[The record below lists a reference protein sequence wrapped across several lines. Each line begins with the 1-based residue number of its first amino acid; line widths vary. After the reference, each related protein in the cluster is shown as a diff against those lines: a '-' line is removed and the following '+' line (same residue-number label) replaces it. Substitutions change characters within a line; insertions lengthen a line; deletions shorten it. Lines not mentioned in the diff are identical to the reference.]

1 MRRGGFV
8 RCTLVGKLLHTERA
22 YLCVSIASRYCD
34 GDMRYV
40 NIRATTTACAITIT
54 YGENETVCELYKAIG
69 SREEIRL
76 SRIVSSNNTECS
88 LLTTWTTVLEV
99 KKSFNDF
106 SVFPGGRGGTSYLYH
121 LLREDN
127 CGSHVERVR
136 WGAVSENQNEGRG
149 RDYTALIPLRTY
161 ISDTQYTSHIKV
173 TSARVR
179 DLQARDDARL
189 MEM

>member
-1 MRRGGFV
+1 
-8 RCTLVGKLLHTERA
+8 
-22 YLCVSIASRYCD
+22 
-34 GDMRYV
+34 MRYV

-54 YGENETVCELYKAIG
+54 YGENETVCELYKSIG
-69 SREEIRL
+69 SGEEIRL
-76 SRIVSSNNTECS
+76 SRIVSSNNTGCS

-99 KKSFNDF
+99 KKSFNHF
-106 SVFPGGRGGTSYLYH
+106 SVFSRGQGGGRRTCTTFSGKIIVDPMWNGSDGERCRTTRTKGG
-121 LLREDN
+121 
-127 CGSHVERVR
+127 
-136 WGAVSENQNEGRG
+136 G